1 MEYNGQRSYSQG
13 AQWEPNPATSLLPGM
28 RPSKYLPSRT
38 SELLMDQ
45 CLPGISILPLSDG
58 TGYCGYP
65 IPVPPLYIGYVE
77 NKTYFQLM
85 GLQIK
90 RRGSCMYL
98 ICSMTQ
104 HAGILSFV
112 FVAMTTWNFW
122 VVALWGEGQ
131 CMFLGEESEP
141 NIQ

>member
-45 CLPGISILPLSDG
+45 CLPAISILPLSDG

-65 IPVPPLYIGYVE
+65 ISVPPLYIGYVE
-77 NKTYFQLM
+77 HKTYFQLM
-85 GLQIK
+85 GLL
-90 RRGSCMYL
+90 REEDRVY
-98 ICSMTQ
+98 
-104 HAGILSFV
+104 ILY
-112 FVAMTTWNFW
+112 A
-122 VVALWGEGQ
+122 
-131 CMFLGEESEP
+131 P
-141 NIQ
+141 